1 MRPMHM
7 NAKRGFRARL
17 LAAAAL
23 TVVAA
28 LVVTAVEARQAPSTP
43 PQPATGPGGQPLPA
57 DYVIGPDDVLSISFW
72 RNEDMSA
79 EVVVRPDG
87 RITLPLLNDIV
98 AAGMTPEQLRL
109 AVVEAAGSLIDS
121 PSVTVQVKE
130 LNSRK
135 VYITGMVA
143 QPNAYPLTGPTR
155 VIQLISMAGGV
166 LEYAKT
172 KDIRVFRTEGD
183 RQVSYRFNYNDFRE
197 GKNLEQNILLRPGDT
212 VVVP

>member
-1 MRPMHM
+1 MRPMEM
-7 NAKRGFRARL
+7 YVNRGFRARL
-17 LAAAAL
+17 LATL
-23 TVVAA
+23 ILSLVAA
-28 LVVTAVEARQAPSTP
+28 LVVTAVEARQAPP
-43 PQPATGPGGQPLPA
+43 PPAQAATGPGGQPLPA
-57 DYVIGPDDVLSISFW
+57 DYVIGPDDVLSVSYW

-87 RITLPLLNDIV
+87 RISLPLLNEIV
-98 AAGMTPEQLRL
+98 AAGLTPEELRL
-109 AVVEAAGSLIDS
+109 AIVEAASPLIDS
-121 PSVTVQVKE
+121 PNVTVQVRE

-183 RQVSYRFNYNDFRE
+183 RQVSYRFNYNDFRS